1 MLERLAM
8 RSRWLQQILLST
20 HRRALRKLL
29 PYISRARCITIVG
42 GGMYPRTALLLRELL
57 PDARIRIIDASREN
71 LDAAEAFLSGGI
83 EYEHGVFDSRRWI
96 DADLLIIPLSF
107 HGDRQAIYRDP
118 PARAILVHDWIWSP
132 HGASAVVSLFLL
144 KRMNLIIG

>member
-1 MLERLAM
+1 M
-8 RSRWLQQILLST
+8 RSRWLQRILLST

-29 PYISRARCITIVG
+29 PYISAARGITIVG

-71 LDAAEAFLSGGI
+71 LDAAEAFLNGGI
-83 EYEHGVFDSRRWI
+83 EFEHGVFDSGRWI

-118 PARAILVHDWIWSP
+118 PARAILVHDWIWSRQ
-132 HGASAVVSLFLL
+132 GASAIVSLFLL